1 MNYKWQNAMVL
12 LLALAL
18 LLTQTAAKFSDKLEE
33 AAQRRSANIHQLDT
47 VILLSYILVLIV
59 IVVTSWFFKHYHS
72 RYLHESALSLIFGLI
87 IGFVISYFKLG
98 LLQSQTYDVTM
109 KNLTI
114 ISEPPDYVR
123 LEVKPEGSTSKVS
136 FHYELIEGFYADTK
150 SQNEQKIEQK
160 AAFSPEVFFN
170 LILPPIIF
178 NAGYS
183 LKKRHFFRNIGSI
196 LAFVFIG
203 TTVSALATGFLM
215 LILTKTFG
223 MGFSM
228 QELFFFGSLI
238 SATDPVT
245 VISIFTELR
254 VEADLFALVF
264 GESALNDA
272 VAIVLSNII
281 DGSSEFLASSPSVY
295 AIVISTVK
303 QFLYVFIC
311 SLLLGCSIGCLNAL
325 LTKMTSIHEHPL
337 LECSL
342 FVLLSYVSFLLS
354 EVLGFTGIVSVLFC
368 GITQAHYTMNN
379 LSQESK
385 MTTKQFF
392 HMISFVLESF
402 IFCYI
407 GVSIFVANNQKWNY
421 FFLLFSLI
429 SIVAAR
435 ALFIYPLCSLLNIR
449 RQPPIPPRYQH
460 MLLFAG
466 LRGAMAFALAAR
478 NTSSENR
485 QVIYATTAAI
495 VLITVIMNGGLT
507 CTVID
512 ILGIKHGSGLVTER
526 DGVDP
531 SPTGPIPTPSLAP
544 SGGNPF
550 DKSFL
555 PRKWYN
561 FDAK

>member
-311 SLLLGCSIGCLNAL
+311 KFFPITIFLFKMTLSFFNSHSKSEFCRFASAWLFNRLSECPPHKDDLHSRAPFARMFPLRPSLLCLIPAQRGSWIYRNSFCTL
-325 LTKMTSIHEHPL
+325 LRNNSGTLHNEQ
-337 LECSL
+337 
-342 FVLLSYVSFLLS
+342 FVA
-354 EVLGFTGIVSVLFC
+354 GIQNDDQTILPC
-368 GITQAHYTMNN
+368 
-379 LSQESK
+379 K
-385 MTTKQFF
+385 
-392 HMISFVLESF
+392 F
-402 IFCYI
+402 IFEI
-407 GVSIFVANNQKWNY
+407 IF
-421 FFLLFSLI
+421 F
-429 SIVAAR
+429 
-435 ALFIYPLCSLLNIR
+435 
-449 RQPPIPPRYQH
+449 
-460 MLLFAG
+460 
-466 LRGAMAFALAAR
+466 
-478 NTSSENR
+478 
-485 QVIYATTAAI
+485 
-495 VLITVIMNGGLT
+495 
-507 CTVID
+507 
-512 ILGIKHGSGLVTER
+512 
-526 DGVDP
+526 
-531 SPTGPIPTPSLAP
+531 
-544 SGGNPF
+544 
-550 DKSFL
+550 
-555 PRKWYN
+555 
-561 FDAK
+561 